1 VTNSPFDGTTYANMS
16 IYSGVDPS
24 LINGTWSL
32 YVLDDTP
39 GDFGGI
45 SNGWSLTI
53 TTISPVSQLP
63 DLDMTVSAVPGPLHA
78 GDPLLYSFSITN
90 AGPGSASGV
99 GFTNALPASLNLVSV
114 VSSQGSFT
122 TNGGVVIANLG
133 SIGVGSGAT
142 ISILTQPNAAG
153 LITNTAAVFG
163 RETDP
168 HPANNTASA
177 ITSVVLPFADVGV
190 SLAAATNSLVSANP
204 ISYTVTVTNR
214 GPENAVNIV
223 VTDSLPKGLGFGSTS
238 LSSGYWSN
246 QGGVITCNLGTLLPA
261 TATSFTITA
270 TATNSG
276 VITNIVTVAATSSTD
291 TNSANNSASAVISVA
306 AISPSII
313 AAGAT
318 LNSENLNQN
327 GAIDPGETVNVSL
340 ALANI
345 GSQDTV
351 NLRATL
357 LATGGVTS
365 PSAAQNYG
373 VLIQNGPSASKSF
386 TFTASSSP
394 AGGAVVAT
402 LQLTDLRS
410 PNLDLGTVSFTFNVA
425 ATNIFANSNAIT
437 IPDHGPGNP
446 YPSIIT
452 ISNLPGIITKV
463 TATVSGLT
471 HSFARDVN
479 ILLVNPAGG
488 SVKLMSHASGA
499 HAVTNATLTFDDAAA
514 QALPGTG
521 QIYDG
526 TYYPTSYLGSVT
538 FNSPAP
544 SGSYGTAMN
553 ALNSVSPN
561 GQWSLYVLD
570 DAAGDSGNIAN
581 GWSLKI
587 STLSPLNPVSDRLSI
602 SRIGITSQSLL
613 TLSGLSVHGYQLLI
627 SSNLTSWTPVMT
639 GTTAP
644 NGTIQL
650 TITNA
655 LNRQYYRSLRLP

>member
-1 VTNSPFDGTTYANMS
+1 
-16 IYSGVDPS
+16 
-24 LINGTWSL
+24 
-32 YVLDDTP
+32 
-39 GDFGGI
+39 
-45 SNGWSLTI
+45 
-53 TTISPVSQLP
+53 
-63 DLDMTVSAVPGPLHA
+63 
-78 GDPLLYSFSITN
+78 
-90 AGPGSASGV
+90 
-99 GFTNALPASLNLVSV
+99 
-114 VSSQGSFT
+114 
-122 TNGGVVIANLG
+122 
-133 SIGVGSGAT
+133 
-142 ISILTQPNAAG
+142 
-153 LITNTAAVFG
+153 
-163 RETDP
+163 
-168 HPANNTASA
+168 
-177 ITSVVLPFADVGV
+177 
-190 SLAAATNSLVSANP
+190 
-204 ISYTVTVTNR
+204 
-214 GPENAVNIV
+214 
-223 VTDSLPKGLGFGSTS
+223 
-238 LSSGYWSN
+238 
-246 QGGVITCNLGTLLPA
+246 
-261 TATSFTITA
+261 
-270 TATNSG
+270 
-276 VITNIVTVAATSSTD
+276 
-291 TNSANNSASAVISVA
+291 
-306 AISPSII
+306 
-313 AAGAT
+313 
-318 LNSENLNQN
+318 
-327 GAIDPGETVNVSL
+327 
-340 ALANI
+340 
-345 GSQDTV
+345 
-351 NLRATL
+351 
-357 LATGGVTS
+357 
-365 PSAAQNYG
+365 
-373 VLIQNGPSASKSF
+373 
-386 TFTASSSP
+386 
-394 AGGAVVAT
+394 
-402 LQLTDLRS
+402 LTDLRS

-488 SVKLMSHASGA
+488 SVKLMSHTSGA